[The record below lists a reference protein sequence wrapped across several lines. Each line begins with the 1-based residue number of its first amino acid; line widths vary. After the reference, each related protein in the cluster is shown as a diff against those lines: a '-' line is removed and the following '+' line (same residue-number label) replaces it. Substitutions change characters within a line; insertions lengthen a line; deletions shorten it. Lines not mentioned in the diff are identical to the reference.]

1 MDLNH
6 KNYIVL
12 VRYNYML
19 SQYLWSLG
27 NDGQATKQHCANTK
41 LFASSGDSMT
51 NAFGRKVDDV
61 SYLYPF
67 RSRPVAY
74 TIFRLDW
81 PYYEK
86 LHW

>member
-1 MDLNH
+1 MVNL
-6 KNYIVL
+6 
-12 VRYNYML
+12 L
-19 SQYLWSLG
+19 SQYLWRLG
-27 NDGQATKQHCANTK
+27 NDDKATRQHYANKK

-51 NAFGRKVDDV
+51 NAFRRKVDDV
-61 SYLYPF
+61 SYLYPS

-74 TIFRLDW
+74 TIFRFDW